1 MRQRKTP
8 SKTTANNT
16 SKSGVDMKFQ
26 IEIEET
32 FQKVVTVEAATLA
45 EAIEQA
51 KTDYNNG
58 EIVLDGMDFDH
69 YKIQEFKE

>member
-1 MRQRKTP
+1 
-8 SKTTANNT
+8 
-16 SKSGVDMKFQ
+16 MKFQ

-51 KTDYNNG
+51 KSDYNNG

>member
-1 MRQRKTP
+1 
-8 SKTTANNT
+8 
-16 SKSGVDMKFQ
+16 MKYQ

-32 FQKVVTVEAATLA
+32 LQKVVTIEAATLT

-58 EIVLDGMDFDH
+58 EIVLDGMDFVG